1 MEWYRDIAGNLGHL
15 LVIISFVTSMVAAA
29 AYFLAAQKENKD
41 RDEWRHFA
49 RGAFWVHGISII
61 GVVVV
66 LFSIIYN
73 HYYEYHYAWAHS
85 SNNLPT
91 HFMISCFWE
100 GQEGSFLLWMFWHAV
115 LGWVFMYRGKQWEA
129 PVMAVFAA
137 IQAFLT
143 SMILGVVIPGLE
155 AKIGSSPFLFL
166 RDVIDAPVFAMNP
179 DYVPED
185 GTGLNPLLQNYWMVI
200 HPPVLFLGFA
210 SMLIPFAYCIAGL
223 QRRVTDWVRPS
234 LPWALLAAAILGVGI
249 MMGGYWAYE
258 TLNFEGYWNWDP
270 VENAVY
276 VPWLVLVASIHLMVV
291 QQKRRSAI
299 RPTIIMVIAAYLLIL
314 YSTFLTRSGILGNAS
329 VHSFTD
335 LGLSEQLLLY
345 LVFFLGLSIFY
356 ARRAWSSLPKADK
369 EANAYSGE
377 FWIFLGATILGLMAF
392 QVIIP
397 TSIPVFNTILNGIG
411 IESNIAPPG
420 DQIMF
425 YTKIQ
430 LWFAITLALLSGTA
444 QLFWWKRIDRSKLYS
459 AFATPVILTMVLS
472 GIIITL
478 FGMTEWKLI
487 LLLIAS
493 IYTLSANGKV
503 ILSLVRRNPNLSGGA
518 VAHVGVGLMLLGI
531 LASAGYTKIISL
543 NRSGYVYSKDFSEEM
558 NRDNLLLFRNTPKQ
572 MEDYTLMY
580 KGIFVESPEFPTY
593 INREDLIETSVPYHM
608 MAKRDLVYEDET
620 LFEEGDLV
628 PIYDEN
634 NFYKIEYTEP
644 GGDVFTLFP
653 RLQENG
659 EMGIVSSPSIKKRW
673 KGDLYTHLTG
683 YPDPAAETEWSNP
696 ERLTLGIGDTF
707 VVNDYIAILN
717 DVTVGTQT
725 ADADYTLQANIDILD
740 REATYQAQPIYQI
753 KGNMARK
760 VPDVIDAVGVK
771 VSLEKI
777 NPEERTFDFITQT
790 TQKDWVILKAIEKPF
805 IDLLWLGTIVMAI
818 GMLMAMSR
826 RFKESLRTKKSPS
839 GKPTNRRREAMTEK

>member
-1 MEWYRDIAGNLGHL
+1 MEWYRAVAGNLGHL
-15 LVIISFVTSMVAAA
+15 LVILSFVTSIVAAVS
-29 AYFLAAQKENKD
+29 YFITSQQSGAEQKA
-41 RDEWRHFA
+41 WRNFA
-49 RGAFWVHGISII
+49 RAAFWIHGISII

-73 HYYEYHYAWAHS
+73 HFYEYHYAWAHS

-100 GQEGSFLLWMFWHAV
+100 GQEGSFLLWMFWHAL
-115 LGWVFMYRGKQWEA
+115 LGWLFMYRGKEWEA

-155 AKIGSSPFLFL
+155 IKIGSSPFLFL
-166 RDVIDAPVFAMNP
+166 RDVITAPVFAMNP
-179 DYVPED
+179 DFVPED

-210 SMLIPFAYCIAGL
+210 ATLIPFAYCIAGL

-234 LPWALLAAAILGVGI
+234 LPWALMAAAILGVGI

-276 VPWLVLVASIHLMVV
+276 VPWLILVAAIHLMVV
-291 QQKRRSAI
+291 QQKRKSAI
-299 RPTIIMVIAAYLLIL
+299 RPTIILVIAAYILIL

-345 LVFFLGLSIFY
+345 LLFFTGLATFY
-356 ARRAWSSLPKADK
+356 ASRAWKSLPRAEK
-369 EANAYSGE
+369 EAEVYSGE
-377 FWIFLGATILGLMAF
+377 FWIFLGATVLSLMAF

-397 TSIPVFNTILNGIG
+397 TSIPVFNTILNTIG
-411 IESNIAPPG
+411 IESNVAPPG

-425 YTKIQ
+425 YTKFQ
-430 LWFAITLALLSGTA
+430 LWFALALALLSGTA
-444 QLFWWKRIDRSKLYS
+444 QIFWWNRLDKSKLYK
-459 AFATPVILTMVLS
+459 AFATPLILTMVLS

-493 IYTLSANGKV
+493 IYTLMANGKIV
-503 ILSLVRRNPNLSGGA
+503 LHLLRRKVSLSGGA
-518 VAHVGVGLMLLGI
+518 IAHMGVGLMILGI

-558 NRDNLLLFRNTPKQ
+558 NRDNLLLWLNTPQQ
-572 MEDYTLMY
+572 MEDYTLVY
-580 KGIFVESPEFPTY
+580 KGIFVESPDFPGY
-593 INREDLIETSVPYHM
+593 IKREDLIKTSVPYHM
-608 MAKRDLVYEDET
+608 MAKRPLLHEGDT
-620 LFEEGDLV
+620 IFAEGDLV

-634 NFYKIEYTEP
+634 NYYKIEYTDP

-653 RLQENG
+653 RLQEN
-659 EMGIVSSPSIKKRW
+659 EQMGIVSSPSVKKRW

-683 YPDPAAETEWSNP
+683 YPDPAAETEWSAP
-696 ERLTLGIGDTF
+696 ERLTLAIGDTF
-707 VVNDYIAILN
+707 VVNDYIAILS
-717 DVTVGTQT
+717 DITVGQDSP
-725 ADADYTLQANIDILD
+725 DADYSLQAQIDILD
-740 REATYQAQPIYQI
+740 RETTYQAQPIYQI
-753 KGNMARK
+753 RGNMARRI
-760 VPDVIDAVGVK
+760 PDIIDAVGVRI
-771 VSLEKI
+771 SLDKI
-777 NPEERTFDFITQT
+777 NPEDRTFEFTTQT
-790 TQKDWVILKAIEKPF
+790 TERDWVILKAIEKPF
-805 IDLLWLGTIVMAI
+805 IDLLWIGTIIMAI
-818 GMLMAMSR
+818 GMFMAMTR
-826 RFKESLRTKKSPS
+826 RFRDSLQNKPGRVGSHKKAWKEKTLS
-839 GKPTNRRREAMTEK
+839 